1 MVVPAS
7 RDLIRRIVLDYG
19 FWDGY
24 LDRPWEDTDDDED
37 IDDDP
42 PEVVTDLGLLTAG
55 ELSLEAHVLQN
66 PNLMTL
72 FLRQDGELLSEL
84 GYDDACAQFLPWT
97 LRWAELEYIARLA
110 ATASTAQSSSAPRPT
125 VPSSRRPA
133 GGPAEQPTDRT
144 AVDVGAKVFVG
155 RVSIAVVSPAGAVRQ
170 QRCSLLESQLIF
182 QFIRAQ
188 LRRVRSRIF
197 Q

>member
-1 MVVPAS
+1 MCADAPAPGRWPLDTFCLSGEDFPVVVPAS
-7 RDLIRRIVLDYG
+7 RNLIRRIVLDYG

-24 LDRPWEDTDDDED
+24 LGRPWEDADDDED

-72 FLRQDGELLSEL
+72 FLRQDGELLPEL
-84 GYDDACAQFLPWT
+84 GYDDACAHFLPWT

-110 ATASTAQSSSAPRPT
+110 ALRDA
-125 VPSSRRPA
+125 
-133 GGPAEQPTDRT
+133 
-144 AVDVGAKVFVG
+144 
-155 RVSIAVVSPAGAVRQ
+155 AVVRLTNA
-170 QRCSLLESQLIF
+170 
-182 QFIRAQ
+182 
-188 LRRVRSRIF
+188 
-197 Q
+197 